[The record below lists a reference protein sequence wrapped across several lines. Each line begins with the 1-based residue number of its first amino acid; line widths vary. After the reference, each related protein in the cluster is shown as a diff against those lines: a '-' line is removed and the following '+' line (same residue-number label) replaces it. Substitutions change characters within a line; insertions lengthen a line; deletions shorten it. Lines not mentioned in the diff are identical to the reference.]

1 MEQAKLEAQ
10 ETLKSIAET
19 RSAGEQLQRE
29 SFDIDKRVSSL
40 LKGYEM
46 SVPLEPIPE
55 LDLIEELT
63 KCKKP
68 STQSVKSVS
77 RQSSVSSKGDM
88 QKPNPRKISS
98 GKLATGVITNAQQQ
112 RDSIASKSATE
123 RVQKTR

>member
-1 MEQAKLEAQ
+1 MEAQ

-19 RSAGEQLQRE
+19 RSVGEQLQRA

-46 SVPLEPIPE
+46 SVSLEPIPE

-63 KCKKP
+63 KCKKL

-88 QKPNPRKISS
+88 QKPNPSK
-98 GKLATGVITNAQQQ
+98 KLATGVITNAQQQ
-112 RDSIASKSATE
+112 RDSIASK